1 MTITTYEEGVE
12 QLNNLTLRAI
22 NFLDKRLAK
31 LEADREAGS
40 APGAEYSAAHYDE
53 ASKEVVKI
61 VKILPKLLYTLQQV
75 RIMKKEIDA
84 KAESEKEENYS
95 KADLLAFQKHVVKLL
110 RKFDD
115 NEENVIECYQA

>member
-22 NFLDKRLAK
+22 SFLDKRLTK
-31 LEADREAGS
+31 LEADRDAGS
-40 APGAEYSAAHYDE
+40 EHRAEYSAAHYDE

-84 KAESEKEENYS
+84 KIKSDENPS
-95 KADLLAFQKHVVKLL
+95 IADLLAAQDYVNKKL
-110 RKFDD
+110 REYGKYA
-115 NEENVIECYQA
+115 ENTAECC